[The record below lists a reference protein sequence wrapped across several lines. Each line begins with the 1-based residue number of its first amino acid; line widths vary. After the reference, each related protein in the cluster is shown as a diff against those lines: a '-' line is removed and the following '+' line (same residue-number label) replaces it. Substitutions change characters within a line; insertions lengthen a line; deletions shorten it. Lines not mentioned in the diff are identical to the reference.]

1 MDWIDQG
8 WILELVYSGHHGL
21 LCGDG
26 GDSGDRVRDSSW
38 NSHGLT
44 CNNIDG
50 LDKPRMD
57 A

>member
-1 MDWIDQG
+1 MNWINQG

-26 GDSGDRVRDSSW
+26 GDSGDGVGDYSW

-44 CNNIDG
+44 RGSIDG